1 MIQDDNQHFIDSQ
14 ASKGISHWPLL
25 MATAATLALWYVPYS
40 NYILYPLRL
49 FVTFL
54 HESGHALAGAAT
66 GLGVRSLH
74 VNPDGSGV
82 TWTGSSPFWDWLTIS
97 SGYVGTA
104 IFGAALIQ
112 LLRFGKKIEAGKVT
126 LYILS
131 AFLMTVTLL
140 WAHNPLDNPGKAPDL
155 FTLPVGIAL
164 SVGLFALGKFT
175 PRKVADFAAAFLA
188 VQCGLNA
195 LGDLRILL
203 HLTAGGFGDNDAVF
217 MAQRYLLPSTIWA
230 LIWASLSI
238 GILGT
243 SLWTYVRGSRTVKT
257 PVLA

>member
-1 MIQDDNQHFIDSQ
+1 MNQDDNQLKLDSQ
-14 ASKGISHWPLL
+14 AGKGISHWPLL
-25 MATAATLALWYVPYS
+25 LATLATLALWYLPYS

-49 FVTFL
+49 FVTYL
-54 HESGHALAGAAT
+54 HESGHALAGVVT

-74 VNPDGSGV
+74 VSPDGSGV
-82 TWTGSSPFWDWLTIS
+82 TWVGSSPIWDWLTIS

-104 IFGAALIQ
+104 VFGAALIQ
-112 LLRFGKKIEAGKVT
+112 LLRFGKRIEAGKVT

-131 AFLMTVTLL
+131 GFILAITLL
-140 WAHNPLDNPGKAPDL
+140 WSHNPFDNPGKAPDF

-164 SVGLFALGKFT
+164 SAALFALGRFS

-203 HLTAGGFGDNDAVF
+203 YLTTGGFGDNDAVF
-217 MAQRYLLPSTIWA
+217 MSQKYLLPPTMWA